1 MAWRGGAVNRAES
14 MHREIELKFRVSDF
28 ETIRKGLAALGGC
41 RAATVLELNQIF
53 DTPKRELFACD
64 CGLRLRQWRS
74 LDFQDQCGATLAFKG
89 PRTGEGAKSR
99 DEIETA
105 VGDSNAVA
113 EILRRLGFVEVVRYE
128 KRRESWALAACE
140 ISLDELPRLGKFLE
154 IEGPDEQQV
163 RHLAKAL
170 GLSPLAVEAQTYVH
184 LASVHGDQD
193 ESGCRCLEFDPRR
206 AFPGNDRSDCGSR

>member
-1 MAWRGGAVNRAES
+1 MAWRGGAVNRVKS

-28 ETIRKGLAALGGC
+28 DPIRTRLAALGGHW
-41 RAATVLELNQIF
+41 APAVLELNRIF
-53 DTPKRELFACD
+53 DTPKRELLASD

-74 LDFQDQCGATLAFKG
+74 LDFQSQCGATLAFKG
-89 PRTGEGAKSR
+89 PRTGQTAKSR

-105 VGDSNAVA
+105 VGDANAVT
-113 EILRRLGFVEVVRYE
+113 EILRRLGFAEVVRYE
-128 KRRESWALAACE
+128 KRRESWTWGACE

-163 RHLAKAL
+163 RQLAEAL
-170 GLSPLAVEAQTYVH
+170 GLSPLATEAQTYVH

-193 ESGCRCLEFDPRR
+193 ESGCRCLEFEPQAPSPCTD
-206 AFPGNDRSDCGSR
+206 